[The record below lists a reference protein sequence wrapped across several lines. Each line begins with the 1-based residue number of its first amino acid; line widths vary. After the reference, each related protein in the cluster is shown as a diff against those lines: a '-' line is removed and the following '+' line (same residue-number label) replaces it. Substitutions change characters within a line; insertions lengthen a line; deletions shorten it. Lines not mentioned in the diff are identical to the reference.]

1 MERDPV
7 CGMSVD
13 PARAKTT
20 AQHAGQTYY
29 FCCEG
34 CATKFRAA
42 PEKYLN
48 GQAPAPHARQ
58 KGMVQPGGPG
68 TPARPNVIPPAAADA
83 PAAVESPHAAVPSQ
97 AASSPQ
103 AAAPPSAPPSAPE
116 DMPEQVAVEPGPKQA
131 GTPLKDLKRTYVC
144 PMHPEV
150 RQPEPGPCPKCGMAL
165 EQEVMAAPETKI
177 QYICPMHKEIVRDKP
192 GNCPKCGMTLEP
204 HTIAAEERNPEFDIM
219 ALRFWVSLALTFPIL
234 LFGMSFHIPGEHSAP
249 WFSMRTSGWIEF
261 ALSTPIVLWA
271 GLPFFRRGWDSIKNR
286 SANMFTLIA
295 MGVGVAYVYSVIAVL
310 FPSIFPASFRS
321 QNGSVPVYFEAA
333 AAIVTLVLLGQV
345 LELRARERTSG
356 AIRALLRLSPPSAR
370 LVRADGTEMNI
381 PLQEVAVGDTL
392 RVRPGEKIPTDGV
405 VTDGSSS
412 VDESLMTGEPIPV
425 EKTAGA
431 RVVGGTINGTGTFLM
446 RAERVGNDTVL
457 FQIVRMVGEAQRSRA
472 PVQHLADRVAS
483 YFVPTVILVA
493 VVAFIAW
500 TLFGPQPR
508 MAYALLN
515 AVAVLLIACPC
526 ALGLATPM
534 AIMVGTGRGAMAGVL
549 VKNAE
554 TLEILEKV
562 DTIVLDKTGTITEG
576 RPSVISI
583 VPASGHDE
591 LGVLRLAAA
600 LEGPSEHPLASAVLA
615 AAKERDI
622 TPGDLADFHY
632 RTGKGVTGGVEGR
645 KAALGNRALFQ
656 ELGISLGELDARAQS
671 LEAEGQ
677 TVIFVGSEDKAVGL
691 LGIADPIKSTSP
703 EAIQKLRKQG
713 LQIVML
719 TGDSER
725 VAKSVAQKLGIERV
739 EAEILP
745 GQKSEVIKRLQAEG
759 RIVAMAGDGVND
771 APALSQANVGI
782 AMSTGT
788 DVAMQSAGITL
799 LRGDLRGIV
808 RARALSRLT
817 MRNIRQNLFFA
828 FAYNTAG
835 VPIAAG
841 VLYPFFGL
849 LLSPVI
855 ASAAMTFSSVSVIS
869 NALRLR
875 RAKLG

>member
-7 CGMSVD
+7 CGMNVD
-13 PARAKTT
+13 PARAKST
-20 AQHAGQTYY
+20 AQHAGKTYY

-34 CATKFRAA
+34 CATKFRAT
-42 PEKYLN
+42 PDKYLN
-48 GQAPAPHARQ
+48 GQVPAPHAPHQ
-58 KGMVQPGGPG
+58 TGMVQLGGPSA
-68 TPARPNVIPPAAADA
+68 PARATASAPTCRPSTAVAPQPPAAA
-83 PAAVESPHAAVPSQ
+83 S
-97 AASSPQ
+97 
-103 AAAPPSAPPSAPE
+103 PSAPPSAPE
-116 DMPEQVAVEPGPKQA
+116 DMPEHPEQVAVEPGPTRA

-144 PMHPEV
+144 PMDPEV
-150 RQPEPGPCPKCGMAL
+150 RQDHPGPCPKCGMAL
-165 EQEVMAAPETKI
+165 EPEVMAEPETKI
-177 QYICPMHKEIVRDKP
+177 RYICPMHPEIVRDKP

-204 HTIAAEERNPEFDIM
+204 HTVAAEERNPELDVM

-234 LFGMSFHIPGEHSAP
+234 LFGMSFHVPGEHSGTP
-249 WFSMRTSGWIEF
+249 WFSMRTSAWIEF
-261 ALSTPIVLWA
+261 GLSTPIVLWA

-295 MGVGVAYVYSVIAVL
+295 MGIGVAYVYSVVAVL
-310 FPSIFPASFRS
+310 FPSVFPPSFRGH
-321 QNGSVPVYFEAA
+321 NGVVPVYFEAA
-333 AAIVTLVLLGQV
+333 AAITTLVLLGQV

-356 AIRALLRLSPPSAR
+356 AIRALLRLSPQSAR
-370 LVRADGTEMNI
+370 LVRGDGTEMDI
-381 PLQEVAVGDTL
+381 PLQEVAVGDIL
-392 RVRPGEKIPTDGV
+392 RVRPGEKIPTDGA
-405 VTDGSSS
+405 VTEGNSS

-425 EKTAGA
+425 EKAAGS

-472 PVQHLADRVAS
+472 PVQNLADRVAS

-493 VVAFIAW
+493 VVTFIAW
-500 TLFGPQPR
+500 AVLGPQPR

-534 AIMVGTGRGAMAGVL
+534 AIMVGTGRGALGGVL
-549 VKNAE
+549 VKNAQA
-554 TLEILEKV
+554 LEILENV

-576 RPSVISI
+576 RPSVTSI
-583 VPASGHDE
+583 VPASGNDE
-591 LGVLRLAAA
+591 LGVLRLAAS
-600 LEGPSEHPLASAVLA
+600 LEGPSEHPLAGAVLA

-632 RTGKGVTGGVEGR
+632 RTGKGVTGAVDG
-645 KAALGNRALFQ
+645 KQAALGNRALFQ
-656 ELGISLGELDARAQS
+656 ELGISLGELDARAQA

-677 TVIFVGSEDKAVGL
+677 TVIFVAAEGKAAGT
-691 LGIADPIKSTSP
+691 LGVADPIKSSSP
-703 EAIQKLRKQG
+703 EAIQKLHKQG
-713 LQIVML
+713 LHIVML
-719 TGDSER
+719 TGDSAR
-725 VAKSVAQKLGIERV
+725 VAESVAQKLGIERV

-788 DVAMQSAGITL
+788 DVAMESASITL

-808 RARALSRLT
+808 RARALSKAT

-841 VLYPFFGL
+841 VLYPFFGV
-849 LLSPVI
+849 LLSPVL